1 MGCPFGYNDTTKHC
15 SYLCQVRISELNFS
29 MLFVSLLSRGC
40 VRGYFKQ
47 WGGDGEEV
55 AVVFCLEKNYYHS
68 ANITLLT
75 TGCKKIGFEV

>member
-1 MGCPFGYNDTTKHC
+1 
-15 SYLCQVRISELNFS
+15 